1 MTRAEM
7 AELVAQHVWERHG
20 VVAPIDRK
28 YLGRLERG
36 EVRWPNARYRQ
47 ALREILGVSSD
58 RLLGFHSA
66 NSARTA
72 KELEPVDRR
81 SFFKAAAA
89 SGMAIA
95 GRDHLWRAE
104 LADDGL
110 RGPNAE
116 PDHDGDLQAL
126 VARVEQL
133 ERNDARVGGGG
144 DQLKEAVT
152 LYKRVT
158 GWRNDGTRSVRLDD
172 ALSRLQG
179 DIGGW
184 AGWLAYDAGKLA
196 GASRYLT
203 ATIVHAR
210 TSDLPDI
217 EIRAMSYLVLL
228 LNRKGQHRDA
238 LQCAEAAQRIAAQG
252 APRKVRSLLHMRAA
266 ASHAALADARSY
278 QAEVAAAYRSFE
290 REQSMPDPLW
300 AQFVTETELQG
311 LCGDSL
317 TVLGQHERAA
327 DSFRAISESPDPRFR
342 RNRAYYSSKLA
353 ASLLAQG
360 DVAEASTLA
369 LAVLPEVTSLES
381 YRVRSIIDGVAQG
394 VTPHQ
399 DAVPAARDLL
409 YAYGEA
415 LSA

>member
-1 MTRAEM
+1 MTRAEL
-7 AELVAQHVWERHG
+7 AELVGQHVWEHHG

-47 ALREILGVSSD
+47 ALREILGRSSD
-58 RLLGFHSA
+58 RELGFHSA
-66 NSARTA
+66 NSSRTA

-81 SFFKAAAA
+81 SFFKAAA
-89 SGMAIA
+89 GGGVAIV
-95 GRDHLWRAE
+95 GRDHLTGS
-104 LADDGL
+104 D
-110 RGPNAE
+110 
-116 PDHDGDLQAL
+116 L
-126 VARVEQL
+126 VAGDPWGELHLVVSKVEQL
-133 ERNDARVGGGG
+133 ERNDAASGGGG
-144 DQLKEAVT
+144 DQLKEAIG
-152 LYKRVT
+152 LYRRVT
-158 GWRNDGTRSVRLDD
+158 GWRNERTGSLRMDD

-184 AGWLAYDAGKLA
+184 VGWLAYDAGKLA
-196 GASRYLT
+196 SARRYLT

-228 LNRKGQHRDA
+228 LNRKGHHRDA

-252 APRKVRSLLHMRAA
+252 APPKVRSLLHMRAA
-266 ASHAALADARSY
+266 AAHAALADEQAYRS
-278 QAEVAAAYRSFE
+278 EVAAAYRAYGQRSAT
-290 REQSMPDPLW
+290 PDPLW
-300 AQFVTETELQG
+300 AQFVTEAELQG

-317 TVLGQHERAA
+317 TVLGEHRQAA
-327 DSFRAISESPDPRFR
+327 DAFRSIAESLDERFH
-342 RNRAYYSSKLA
+342 RNRAYYSAKLA

-360 DVAEASTLA
+360 DVAEASVQA

-381 YRVRSIIDGVAQG
+381 HRVRTIIDDVQAGVAPYQER
-394 VTPHQ
+394 
-399 DAVPAARDLL
+399 VPAARDLVH
-409 YAYGEA
+409 ACTEA

>member
-1 MTRAEM
+1 
-7 AELVAQHVWERHG
+7 
-20 VVAPIDRK
+20 
-28 YLGRLERG
+28 
-36 EVRWPNARYRQ
+36 
-47 ALREILGVSSD
+47 
-58 RLLGFHSA
+58 
-66 NSARTA
+66 
-72 KELEPVDRR
+72 VDRR

-89 SGMAIA
+89 GGMAIA
-95 GRDHLWRAE
+95 GRDHLWRADQAD

-110 RGPNAE
+110 RGPEAE
-116 PDHDGDLQAL
+116 AGHDGDLQAL
-126 VARVEQL
+126 LSRVELL

-184 AGWLAYDAGKLA
+184 AGWLAYDAGKLV

-266 ASHAALADARSY
+266 ASYAALADARAY
-278 QAEVAAAYRSFE
+278 RAEVDAAYRSFE
-290 REQSMPDPLW
+290 RESSTPDPLW
-300 AQFVTETELQG
+300 AQFVTEAELQG

-317 TVLGQHERAA
+317 TVLGHHEQAA
-327 DSFRAISESPDPRFR
+327 DAFRAISESPDPRFR

-381 YRVRSIIDGVAQG
+381 YRVRSIIDGVAEG
-394 VTPHQ
+394 VAPHR